1 MALLGFFANYHYA
14 AVGFKPTSEEF
25 HRNPGPC
32 EGRSTERARAPRLK
46 AWSEKLLN
54 GQDYRSCESGRE
66 DWTSSVRKI
75 FRRSR
80 DKRRLLRK
88 VPEKDP
94 VSAFW
99 RLRIRKC
106 LKYGKNLVDQ
116 IIRFQGHAFRGHNKK
131 SWRMKF
137 VNESGKI
144 RDLSCT
150 DNIGNLSSRLCG

>member
-66 DWTSSVRKI
+66 D
-75 FRRSR
+75 
-80 DKRRLLRK
+80 
-88 VPEKDP
+88 
-94 VSAFW
+94 
-99 RLRIRKC
+99 
-106 LKYGKNLVDQ
+106 
-116 IIRFQGHAFRGHNKK
+116 
-131 SWRMKF
+131 
-137 VNESGKI
+137 
-144 RDLSCT
+144 
-150 DNIGNLSSRLCG
+150 